1 MSGYTPTDVA
11 RAIRI
16 CEVHASA
23 SHTRQV
29 DDPDVTAANLGYDRQ
44 AGFLAEAAMVRA
56 AHVLDRDDRV
66 YSMRE
71 QDAEAAQQLREGW
84 RP

>member
-1 MSGYTPTDVA
+1 MKRYTPIDVA
-11 RAIRI
+11 RAIRV

-23 SHTRQV
+23 LHHRQV
-29 DDPDVTAANLGYDRQ
+29 DDPDVTAADLGYDRHV
-44 AGFLAEAAMVRA
+44 GGLAEAAMGHA

-66 YSMRE
+66 FSMRE

-84 RP
+84 LP